1 MTGIKT
7 NAPEIRMVII
17 SGPSIR
23 DAEVRTMKQSA
34 AQKSVRM
41 THCVLMSGCRIEL
54 QAF

>member
-1 MTGIKT
+1 
-7 NAPEIRMVII
+7 MVII

-41 THCVLMSGCRIEL
+41 THCVLLSGFRIEL
-54 QAF
+54 QAFYKIQIDAD